1 MLTKNTKTMKK
12 LFSSA
17 ILLLFALSSVS
28 AQDKYFTKSG
38 KIFFKCTKSSIE
50 KIEATNKSTTCVLD
64 SKTGNMQFA
73 VLMKGF
79 EFERALMQ
87 EHFNENYVESEKFPR
102 GEFKGQVTN
111 NSEINYAKDGTY
123 PLKVKGTL
131 TMHGVTKDV
140 ETTGTL
146 VIKQGKL
153 TTNAV
158 FNILLSDYNISIPSV
173 VSDKISNTV
182 NIAVD
187 CLLEPLGK

>member
-1 MLTKNTKTMKK
+1 MKK
-12 LFSSA
+12 HLSTA
-17 ILLLFALSSVS
+17 ILLFVAITAIH

-38 KIFFKCTKSSIE
+38 KIFFKCTKSSVE

-64 SKTGNMQFA
+64 IKTGNMQFA
-73 VLMKGF
+73 ALMKGF

-102 GEFKGQVTN
+102 GEFKGQITN
-111 NSEINYAKDGTY
+111 NSEVNYAKDGSY
-123 PLKVKGTL
+123 PLNVKGTL
-131 TMHGVTKDV
+131 TMHGITKEV

-146 VIKQGKL
+146 VVKQGKL
-153 TTNAV
+153 LTNAV
-158 FNILLSDYNISIPSV
+158 FNIQLSDYNISIPSV

-187 CLLEPLGK
+187 CMLEPLAK